1 MSIGIA
7 MSGGGARGIAHI
19 GVLHALNENG
29 IYPDHVS
36 GSSAGSIIAALYCY
50 GYTPKEI
57 LELSH
62 KKAFLKIFK
71 IGFLNK
77 GLTDLTYLRD
87 FLKCHIDFNGL
98 SQPKIKLHVCVSNIN
113 SGRFEIISD
122 GNFIEPLLA
131 SCALP
136 LLFKPVI
143 INGNIYVDGG
153 LLNNLPVEPLLT
165 LCEKII
171 GSSVSP
177 HEERMELKGMRNIG
191 SRCLQLAIWN
201 TVRPRLKLCNVALE
215 IEKSYPFSMFD
226 LKKSDELFAIG
237 YETTM
242 DRMSEIKR
250 KLNR

>member
-7 MSGGGARGIAHI
+7 LSGGGARGAAHI
-19 GVLHALNENG
+19 GVLQALNENG

-50 GYTPKEI
+50 GYAPTEI

-77 GLTDLTYLRD
+77 GLTELTYLRD
-87 FLKCHIDFNGL
+87 FLKSHIDVNGH
-98 SQPKIKLHVCVSNIN
+98 SEPKTKLHVCVSNIN

-122 GNFIEPLLA
+122 GDFIEPLLA

-136 LLFKPVI
+136 LLFKPVK

-165 LCEKII
+165 VCDKII

-215 IEKSYPFSMFD
+215 IERSYPFSLFD

-242 DRMSEIKR
+242 DRMSEIQR
-250 KLNR
+250 KLKS

>member
-136 LLFKPVI
+136 LFR
-143 INGNIYVDGG
+143 Y
-153 LLNNLPVEPLLT
+153 T
-165 LCEKII
+165 LWEATSK
-171 GSSVSP
+171 
-177 HEERMELKGMRNIG
+177 
-191 SRCLQLAIWN
+191 LAIWN